1 MLSRPSCKALLLK
14 SRQAPGLKPL
24 ETPKTGCLQG
34 AGEKSGLDGS
44 REPVPNSRPSL

>member
-24 ETPKTGCLQG
+24 ETPKTGYLER
-34 AGEKSGLDGS
+34 AGEKPGLDGNS
-44 REPVPNSRPSL
+44 EPVPNSRPSL